1 MSCLN
6 LFSLT
11 SLKYFTD
18 YTASEHYL
26 FDHLP
31 FNVATMEGQDKM
43 EDIFDALNIDLNQ
56 KPYFPHF
63 AFFLCLAVIK
73 RNNYDETKDQVQ
85 LRHFI
90 KCVKYLKLHYKSLI
104 KTALISG
111 NEEDVKI
118 PLSFGL
124 YRGPR
129 MEADEPTQEFAEI
142 FLNNFFDDLNY
153 YLKRAPTTRKA
164 LLKYL

>member
-1 MSCLN
+1 MQ
-6 LFSLT
+6 
-11 SLKYFTD
+11 D
-18 YTASEHYL
+18 
-26 FDHLP
+26 
-31 FNVATMEGQDKM
+31 QDKM

-73 RNNYDETKDQVQ
+73 RNNYDETKDQIQ

-90 KCVKYLKLHYKSLI
+90 KCVKYIKLHYKSLI

-129 MEADEPTQEFAEI
+129 QRYTYRVLQTIQMKLLLLCVWAEQAV
-142 FLNNFFDDLNY
+142 LGSSKTA
-153 YLKRAPTTRKA
+153 LKF
-164 LLKYL
+164 KYEI